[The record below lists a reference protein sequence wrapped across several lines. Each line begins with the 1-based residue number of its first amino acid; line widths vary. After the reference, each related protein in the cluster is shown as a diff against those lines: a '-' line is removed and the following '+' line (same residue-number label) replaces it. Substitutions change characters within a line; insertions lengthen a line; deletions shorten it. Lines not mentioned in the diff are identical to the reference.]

1 MGFPKSL
8 MSSAVL
14 AGIVFCSTTVP
25 LAALNSK
32 TVTVQVNE
40 QPVLMGQ
47 LQDFAPPYL
56 GFATL
61 LSLGT
66 GIVSLSALGWRQ
78 STKQLESAT
87 DKTKSLEQKLQEQ
100 AYMIENLK
108 FSDRRLVA
116 SGLDTFLS
124 EGGHG
129 VGQQVSGTPTPQT
142 TQSSQ
147 PNVGTTI
154 SADLELSQE
163 ELEQVA
169 SFLYGKTSSGAEVS
183 SVFKMPLVDDIV
195 PAADSVKDE
204 MPAEPQRQA
213 VKAEPPAVQNNKAI
227 APPQDQEQLKALMG
241 QLQQMMSQVEQ
252 LQVSQT
258 PTQRVA

>member
-32 TVTVQVNE
+32 TLTVQVNE

-56 GFATL
+56 GLATL

-78 STKQLESAT
+78 SAKQLESAT

-108 FSDRRLVA
+108 FSDRRLAA

-124 EGGHG
+124 ENDHGLGH
-129 VGQQVSGTPTPQT
+129 QAVSNPVPQT
-142 TQSSQ
+142 TQSAQ
-147 PNVGTTI
+147 QNVGTTV
-154 SADLELSQE
+154 SAELDLSQE

-183 SVFKMPLVDDIV
+183 SVFKMPLVDDIAPV
-195 PAADSVKDE
+195 AGNASNETPVEQHALTSEPASVQED
-204 MPAEPQRQA
+204 AA
-213 VKAEPPAVQNNKAI
+213 VTQ
-227 APPQDQEQLKALMG
+227 QDQEKLKVLMG

-252 LQVSQT
+252 LQGSQH
-258 PTQRVA
+258 PMQSVA

>member
-14 AGIVFCSTTVP
+14 TGVVFCSATVP

-40 QPVLMGQ
+40 QPVMMGQ

-78 STKQLESAT
+78 SAKKLESAT
-87 DKTKSLEQKLQEQ
+87 DKAKSLEQKLQEQ
-100 AYMIENLK
+100 AYAIENLK
-108 FSDRRLVA
+108 FSDRRLIA

-124 EGGHG
+124 EGNQAE
-129 VGQQVSGTPTPQT
+129 VQPKASSTQATSVA
-142 TQSSQ
+142 QSSEAMMG
-147 PNVGTTI
+147 NE
-154 SADLELSQE
+154 ALDFE
-163 ELEQVA
+163 ERLEQIA
-169 SFLYGKTSSGAEVS
+169 SFTYGQTASGGEVS
-183 SVFKMPLVDDIV
+183 SVFKMPGLDEIASSAEGPNVALRSDGPSTHAKSTGEQVLAEAEQDD
-195 PAADSVKDE
+195 
-204 MPAEPQRQA
+204 
-213 VKAEPPAVQNNKAI
+213 
-227 APPQDQEQLKALMG
+227 EQLQALMG
-241 QLQQMMSQVEQ
+241 QLQHMMSQLEQ
-252 LQVSQT
+252 IRGSQS
-258 PTQRVA
+258 PAQSAA